1 MNDEQEILPDSS
13 VDLGDGVFWAMDLDK
28 YEVRGS
34 DDRVHFSMDGDAARV
49 IQKQEKIAVPKQAFI
64 FGFFR
69 RSLERTWP

>member
-1 MNDEQEILPDSS
+1 MTNDEQEILPYSS

-34 DDRVHFSMDGDAARV
+34 DDRVYFSMDGNAVRV
-49 IQKQEKIAVPKQAFI
+49 IQKQEKIIMPKHAFI

-69 RSLERTWP
+69 RSIMEFP